1 MKKYLNLMSTKT
13 KMKCAGVM
21 LLAVLSAIFA
31 SVWPVKLGAI
41 YNEVSAG
48 KISNLTQG
56 MMMIVTFALMY
67 LMAECISILRRVAL
81 DCIVA
86 SHEAEI
92 RESSIEKLLK
102 MPVAYHNG
110 SKSGEKTA
118 QLNQGVAGMSQLIKI
133 TCNDIITT
141 VLTAICTIIQVV
153 LNAPG
158 IMVLVM
164 VSYMLL
170 TIVISV
176 FQIRSQNGIRESIIN
191 KKNSLDGQ
199 VCESISNL
207 ELIRSMDA
215 QEYEKERLKPGINQI
230 KVVEKKHHK
239 FMGTFDSIKQ
249 ICKILFQVGLIVASI
264 ILISKGKMT
273 PGTII
278 TVCLLFQQLIKP
290 IDDVYRFID
299 ETASS
304 VVKAKILTEIMSS
317 DNDPVYGIKST
328 GAMVK
333 DEDII
338 LKDVIIMN
346 PEKTKA
352 LASYDEIRIPCR
364 KKIAL
369 KGPSGCGKTSMIR
382 AINRFYP
389 YVSGTI
395 SLLGNDI
402 DNFSQKELTEYVFYV
417 PQQAFF
423 FAGSIKDNLVY
434 GLNRNVTETEMI
446 SALRKACL
454 LDILVNKVNEA
465 SSHSNGKQ
473 DILSYYI
480 GEGGTMLSGGERQRL
495 AIARA
500 FLRTPKIYIFDESTA
515 NLDTNTSEKVLNNVE
530 EHAKDNNAG
539 VIYISHD
546 DNVVSRCDMV
556 IDVINKV
563 NTNPEGLAA

>member
-1 MKKYLNLMSTKT
+1 MKKYLSLMSTKT
-13 KMKCAGVM
+13 KVKCAGVM
-21 LLAVLSAIFA
+21 LLAILSAMFA
-31 SVWPVKLGAI
+31 SVWPVKLGEI

-48 KISNLTQG
+48 KVSALSEGIP
-56 MMMIVTFALMY
+56 MIATLAFVY
-67 LMAECISILRRVAL
+67 LMAECISIIRRVAL

-102 MPVAYHNG
+102 MPVAYHDS

-141 VLTAICTIIQVV
+141 VFIAICTIVQVI

-164 VSYMLL
+164 LAYMLI

-176 FQIRSQNGIRESIIN
+176 FQIRSQNGIRESIIS

-215 QEYEKERLKPGINQI
+215 QEYEKERLKPGIDQI

-249 ICKILFQVGLIVASI
+249 ICKILFQIGIIVTSI
-264 ILISKGKMT
+264 ILISKGGMA

-304 VVKAKILTEIMSS
+304 VVKAKILTEITAS
-317 DNDPVYGIKST
+317 DSDYVYDIKST
-328 GAMVK
+328 GVVPK
-333 DEDII
+333 EDGIV
-338 LKDVIIMN
+338 LKDVTIMN

-352 LASYDEIRIPCR
+352 LARYDEVNIPNN
-364 KKIAL
+364 KIIAI
-369 KGPSGCGKTSMIR
+369 KGPSGSGKTTMIR
-382 AINRFYP
+382 AMNRYFP
-389 YVSGTI
+389 FVSGNI
-395 SLLGNDI
+395 SLFGNDI
-402 DNFSQKELTEYVFYV
+402 DDYSQKELSEYIYYT
-417 PQQAFF
+417 PQKELF
-423 FAGSIKDNLVY
+423 FAASVKENLVY
-434 GLNRNVTETEMI
+434 GLGRKVTESEMI
-446 SALRKACL
+446 NALRKSCL
-454 LDILVNKVNEA
+454 LDILVSKTNEEYDV
-465 SSHSNGKQ
+465 SGYKQ
-473 DILSYYI
+473 DVLSYNI
-480 GEGGTMLSGGERQRL
+480 GEKGNKLSGGERQRL

-515 NLDTNTSEKVLNNVE
+515 NLDVNTSAKVLTNIE
-530 EHAKDNNAG
+530 EHAKDNNAS
-539 VIYISHD
+539 VLYISHD
-546 DNVVSRCDMV
+546 ENVVARCDLI
-556 IDVINKV
+556 IDVDNKINNQAV
-563 NTNPEGLAA
+563 SVVA